1 MAGMRVASP
10 PRIDVAADAVAK
22 ICDEIGDVLERKRLK
37 LAEDIVKYPT
47 PIPACDAD
55 FNHMLAERARI
66 EADLTRLES
75 LRAPAVPGAEL
86 TGLIAEFAALSP
98 DLDASVKRRIKS
110 ALKDAVSRG

>member
-1 MAGMRVASP
+1 MASMKVASA
-10 PRIDVAADAVAK
+10 PRNDTTVDAVAR
-22 ICDEIGDVLERKRLK
+22 ICGEIRDILERKRLK

-66 EADLTRLES
+66 EAELTRLES
-75 LRAPAVPGAEL
+75 LSAPAVAGAEK

-98 DLDASVKRRIKS
+98 DLDAAARRRIKS
-110 ALKDAVSRG
+110 ALKDAVSRA

>member
-1 MAGMRVASP
+1 MADMKVATP
-10 PRIDVAADAVAK
+10 PRTDAAADAVTA
-22 ICDEIGDVLERKRLK
+22 IYGEIREILERKRLK

>member
-1 MAGMRVASP
+1 MADVKIASA
-10 PRIDVAADAVAK
+10 PRTDLAADVVAR
-22 ICDEIGDVLERKRLK
+22 ICGEIRDILERKRLK

-66 EADLTRLES
+66 QADITRLES
-75 LRAPAVPGAEL
+75 LSASAVAGAEK

-98 DLDASVKRRIKS
+98 DLDAAARRRIKS